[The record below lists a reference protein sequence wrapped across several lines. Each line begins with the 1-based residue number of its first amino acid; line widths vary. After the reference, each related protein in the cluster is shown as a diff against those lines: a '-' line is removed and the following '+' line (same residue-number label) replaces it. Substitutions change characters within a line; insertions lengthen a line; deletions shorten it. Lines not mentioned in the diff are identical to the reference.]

1 MTVPSEARVLVAD
14 DHPLVLNG
22 LRKVLERQPD
32 FRVVA
37 HAADGNEAVAHAL
50 SHDIEL
56 AILDISMPRKSGL
69 EAAREIIR
77 LKPDVR
83 VLIVSMY
90 DDPEYILEAI
100 RLGASGYV
108 LKTAADTHLVCA
120 CRAVMRGE
128 PFVHPSG
135 GR

>member
-1 MTVPSEARVLVAD
+1 MMVPSAARVLVAD
-14 DHPLVLNG
+14 DHPVVLNG
-22 LRKVLERQPD
+22 LRRVLEKQPD

-37 HAADGNEAVAHAL
+37 DAADGDEAVARAL
-50 SHDIEL
+50 SHDIQL
-56 AILDISMPRKSGL
+56 AILDISMPGKSGL

-77 LKPDVR
+77 LKPDVC
-83 VLIVSMY
+83 VLIVSMH
-90 DDPEYILEAI
+90 DNDEYIFEAI

-108 LKTAADTHLVCA
+108 LKTAVDSDLVGA
-120 CRAVMRGE
+120 CRAAMRGD

>member
-1 MTVPSEARVLVAD
+1 MTVASTARVLVAD
-14 DHPLVLNG
+14 DHPVVLNG
-22 LRKVLERQPD
+22 LRRVLEKQPD

-37 HAADGNEAVAHAL
+37 DAADGDEAVDRAL

-77 LKPDVR
+77 RKPDVR
-83 VLIVSMY
+83 VLMVSMH
-90 DDPEYILEAI
+90 DNDEYIIEAI

-108 LKTAADTHLVCA
+108 LKTAVDTDLVGA
-120 CRAVMRGE
+120 CRAAMRGE

-135 GR
+135 VR